1 MVIVKYD
8 LDYQQFADII
18 TKLPFHNLN
27 FDKNF
32 AKYCCK
38 KLKKKFSLVFKKEQ
52 KYYYQ
57 QLSGI
62 NFFDV
67 IQRKYIL
74 SNWKIDNLSPF

>member
-38 KLKKKFSLVFKKEQ
+38 KLKKKFTLVFKKEQ
-52 KYYYQ
+52 KYYC
-57 QLSGI
+57 
-62 NFFDV
+62 
-67 IQRKYIL
+67 
-74 SNWKIDNLSPF
+74 